1 MLRLNRSMTS
11 RSDDVIA
18 RLARMRG
25 LLDDKY
31 AHALTDIRSVAELAA
46 QLSGTPAPESAVRQV
61 GL

>member
-1 MLRLNRSMTS
+1 MTS

-46 QLSGTPAPESAVRQV
+46 QLSGSPAPESAVRQV